1 MYFGGA
7 RTIPSKLKLTTSS
20 LRDAVSSPIPR
31 TPHSSN
37 HGISP
42 GALNVYK
49 HFCRTESASWPG
61 RAKLLRGDSEICVDC
76 KITPDSS
83 KTPDDPSSLSPYRAE
98 MRFKVAVKKPLIA
111 SDDTFTARFLGADF
125 SDFFKSQ
132 KRVWFV
138 LFTTKG
144 YFVYQDDSPSVAWRL
159 TNFRPLTDGDS
170 VLTMNQCLASDVIWR
185 ATCALM
191 FVYLQAP
198 TSSVWDRSNSLMI
211 LLRLVTWTERVF
223 LKLGQKTTTRS
234 GVGQLSIVRLC

>member
-31 TPHSSN
+31 RPHSSN

-144 YFVYQDDSPSVAWRL
+144 YFV
-159 TNFRPLTDGDS
+159 
-170 VLTMNQCLASDVIWR
+170 
-185 ATCALM
+185 
-191 FVYLQAP
+191 
-198 TSSVWDRSNSLMI
+198 
-211 LLRLVTWTERVF
+211 
-223 LKLGQKTTTRS
+223 
-234 GVGQLSIVRLC
+234 